1 MTKEE
6 FIKALEDLGIEVN
19 EAILNK
25 LDILTTE
32 LINYN
37 KHTNLTRI
45 LEVKDIY
52 LKHYYDSLT
61 ITKIIDLSTVS
72 NLIDLGT
79 GAGFPGL
86 IIKIFYP
93 NIDVT
98 LLDSN
103 IKKTTWLKH
112 ITDVLDLKV
121 NIIHDRIENYSKNY
135 LNYYDVVTS
144 RAVANLRILAELS
157 LPLAKTDG
165 YFIPLKANLDNE
177 MTDLTG
183 TLNHFSAELIDKK
196 SFTLINEGSVRNIL
210 KYKKNSISNINDIR
224 SYDKI
229 LKKPLKK

>member
-19 EAILNK
+19 ETILNK

-45 LEVKDIY
+45 LEVNDIY

-86 IIKIFYP
+86 IIKLFYP

-121 NIIHDRIENYSKNY
+121 KIIHDRIENYSKNY

-177 MTDLTG
+177 MDDLTG

-196 SFTLINEGSVRNIL
+196 SFTLINEGSIRNIL
-210 KYKKNSISNINDIR
+210 KYKKNSNSNINDIR
-224 SYDKI
+224 TYDKI

>member
-19 EAILNK
+19 ETILNK

-121 NIIHDRIENYSKNY
+121 NIIHDRIENYSKSH

-157 LPLAKTDG
+157 LPLVKTDG

>member
-45 LEVKDIY
+45 LEVNDIY

-61 ITKIIDLSTVS
+61 ITKIIDLTTIN

-103 IKKTTWLKH
+103 IKKTTWLKY

-144 RAVANLRILAELS
+144 RAVANLRVLTELS
-157 LPLAKTDG
+157 LPLVKTDG

>member
-19 EAILNK
+19 ETILNK

-45 LEVKDIY
+45 LEVNDIY

-144 RAVANLRILAELS
+144 RAVANLRVLTELS
-157 LPLAKTDG
+157 LPLVKTDG

-210 KYKKNSISNINDIR
+210 KYKKNSVSNINDIR

>member
-19 EAILNK
+19 ETILNK

-103 IKKTTWLKH
+103 IKKTTWLKY

-144 RAVANLRILAELS
+144 RAVANLRVLTELS
-157 LPLAKTDG
+157 LPLVKTDG

>member
-6 FIKALEDLGIEVN
+6 FIKELENLGILVN
-19 EAILNK
+19 EEILNK

-45 LEVKDIY
+45 LEINDIY

-61 ITKIIDLSTVS
+61 ITKIIDLTKIS

-93 NIDVT
+93 NVDVT

-103 IKKTTWLKH
+103 IKKITWLKH
-112 ITDVLDLKV
+112 ITNILNIKV
-121 NIIHDRIENYSKNY
+121 NIIHDRIENYSKNH

-144 RAVANLRILAELS
+144 RAVANLRVLAELS
-157 LPLAKTDG
+157 LPLVKTDG

-177 MTDLTG
+177 MNDITG
-183 TLNHFSAELIDKK
+183 TLNHFSAELIGKK
-196 SFTLINEGSVRNIL
+196 SFTLINEGSIRNIL
-210 KYKKNSISNINDIR
+210 KYKKNSNSNINDIR

>member
-6 FIKALEDLGIEVN
+6 FIKALEILGIQVN
-19 EAILNK
+19 ETILNK

-103 IKKTTWLKH
+103 IKKTTWLKY

-157 LPLAKTDG
+157 LPLVKTDG

>member
-45 LEVKDIY
+45 LEVNDIY

-61 ITKIIDLSTVS
+61 ITKIIDLTTIN

-103 IKKTTWLKH
+103 IKKTTWLKY

-144 RAVANLRILAELS
+144 RAVANLRVLTELS
-157 LPLAKTDG
+157 LPLVKTDG

-210 KYKKNSISNINDIR
+210 KYKKNSVSNINDIR